1 MYILGISDSHESH
14 ASLIKNG
21 KLIAC
26 IAEERLNRIK
36 GFAGYP
42 KLAIDKVLKIGNISP
57 RKLEHVVFAGFNA
70 GLFHLF
76 TKPSCLWKPKDW
88 INQHYNYW
96 KPKLINNKKLTPLDD
111 FNFDKK
117 KIKNIKSN
125 PYYDFLIK
133 IKGKKYNQKTYYD
146 ILKKVRLETAAKHLK
161 INKNK
166 ITFIKHET
174 CHQFYGY

>member
-70 GLFHLF
+70 GLFHL
-76 TKPSCLWKPKDW
+76 
-88 INQHYNYW
+88 Y
-96 KPKLINNKKLTPLDD
+96 
-111 FNFDKK
+111 
-117 KIKNIKSN
+117 
-125 PYYDFLIK
+125 
-133 IKGKKYNQKTYYD
+133 
-146 ILKKVRLETAAKHLK
+146 
-161 INKNK
+161 
-166 ITFIKHET
+166 
-174 CHQFYGY
+174 

>member
-1 MYILGISDSHESH
+1 MET
-14 ASLIKNG
+14 K
-21 KLIAC
+21 
-26 IAEERLNRIK
+26 RL
-36 GFAGYP
+36 
-42 KLAIDKVLKIGNISP
+42 
-57 RKLEHVVFAGFNA
+57 
-70 GLFHLF
+70 
-76 TKPSCLWKPKDW
+76 

-96 KPKLINNKKLTPLDD
+96 KPKLINNKNLHHLMILILI
-111 FNFDKK
+111 K

-174 CHQFYGY
+174 CHQFYGYYSQVSGKITEPSINP